1 MQNILERIKKVEA
14 LISWAKSDWEKNAAM
29 AAKERI
35 FKKYPELDIKNNIVE
50 YTIKTQDS
58 WHKKLFVAI
67 CRKYN
72 IKPYRYYRQKYTT
85 VMIKINEVFLH
96 EILWKE
102 YLEYS
107 EILEEL
113 ISWITDE
120 VINKIHKEENE
131 EIIKWELN

>member
-1 MQNILERIKKVEA
+1 
-14 LISWAKSDWEKNAAM
+14 
-29 AAKERI
+29 
-35 FKKYPELDIKNNIVE
+35 
-50 YTIKTQDS
+50 
-58 WHKKLFVAI
+58 
-67 CRKYN
+67 
-72 IKPYRYYRQKYTT
+72 
-85 VMIKINEVFLH
+85 MIKINEVFLH

>member
-14 LISWAKSDWEKNAAM
+14 LINWAKSDWEKNAAM

-35 FKKYPELDIKNNIVE
+35 LKKYPELDIKNNILE

-67 CRKYN
+67 CNKYWVET
-72 IKPYRYYRQKYTT
+72 YRYYRQRYTT
-85 VMIKINEVFLH
+85 VMVKANEVFLN
-96 EILWKE
+96 EVLWKE

-107 EILEEL
+107 KILEEL
-113 ISWITDE
+113 IWWITDE
-120 VINKIHKEENE
+120 VISKIHKEEE
-131 EIIKWELN
+131 EKIVKGKLN

>member
-72 IKPYRYYRQKYTT
+72 IKPYRYYRQN
-85 VMIKINEVFLH
+85 IQQ
-96 EILWKE
+96 
-102 YLEYS
+102 
-107 EILEEL
+107 
-113 ISWITDE
+113 
-120 VINKIHKEENE
+120 
-131 EIIKWELN
+131 